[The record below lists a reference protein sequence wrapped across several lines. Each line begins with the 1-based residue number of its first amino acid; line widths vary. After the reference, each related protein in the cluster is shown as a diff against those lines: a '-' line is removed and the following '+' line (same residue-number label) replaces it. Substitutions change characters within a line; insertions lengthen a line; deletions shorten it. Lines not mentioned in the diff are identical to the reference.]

1 MRPRFDQKHAIDA
14 VENRIAKR
22 GTRYHHTITQV
33 VQRVRNTGSPT
44 CQGDKAC
51 LKGSRRCE
59 RLIDTTSCHVRGKTA
74 AITCA
79 FLALS
84 GPRRGRQRLG
94 GLARCHDTD
103 DTNRGYG
110 DTQTIR
116 CMVKMAPF
124 GRLSDENYELHDL
137 AWKTDHEAAAMGL
150 PNSPLPGQAWPQ
162 SKHVA
167 GPVSRGCCWCN

>member
-59 RLIDTTSCHVRGKTA
+59 RLIDTTFCHVRGKTA

-84 GPRRGRQRLG
+84 VSRRGRQRLR
-94 GLARCHDTD
+94 GLARCHNTD

-116 CMVKMAPF
+116 WMVKMACSEAFQMSIDWPPEH
-124 GRLSDENYELHDL
+124 RPLSENENYD
-137 AWKTDHEAAAMGL
+137 A
-150 PNSPLPGQAWPQ
+150 PR
-162 SKHVA
+162 
-167 GPVSRGCCWCN
+167 SRLEDRPRGGGYGIA

>member
-1 MRPRFDQKHAIDA
+1 MRPRCDQKHAIDA

-116 CMVKMAPF
+116 CMVKMARSDAF
-124 GRLSDENYELHDL
+124 QTRIMSSTISLGRPTTRRRLWDCLIVLYP
-137 AWKTDHEAAAMGL
+137 AK
-150 PNSPLPGQAWPQ
+150 PGRNP
-162 SKHVA
+162 SM
-167 GPVSRGCCWCN
+167 